1 MATKGITVRTVQAM
15 KPGDTIWDT
24 GHNEAVKGFGVRRQR
39 GIAVYVIKYRIFGK
53 QRFVTI
59 GRHGSPWTPDKAR
72 REAKRLL
79 GMVAAG
85 KDPQAEKAEAEAK
98 AADTLGKVADDYLKY
113 AKKKQ
118 KPRSYAETE
127 RHLMINWKPLH
138 AGSVFHIHRRHI
150 AARLAQ
156 IETERGAVSAA
167 RSRAAL
173 SAMFNWAV
181 REGFDIAANP
191 VFGTN
196 RPTEPEPRQ
205 RVLSDAE
212 LAEIWSACRD
222 DDYGRIIK
230 LLTLTGQ
237 RRDEVGGMRWFEI
250 DDDKKLWKIPG
261 SRTKNHREHT
271 VPLSD
276 SGFALV
282 AASPRRMDRDYVFGD
297 GPRRTGDDQRGFSG
311 WSNAKAALDQRI
323 LEARQTANPKAKP
336 LPWRLHD
343 LRRTAATTMADRLGV
358 LPHVIEALL
367 NHVSGHKAGVAGIYN
382 KAQYAAEVREALKKW
397 SEHVAECLRCN
408 NENCCEG
415 TS

>member
-1 MATKGITVRTVQAM
+1 MASKGITVRTVQAM
-15 KPGDTIWDT
+15 KPGGTIWDG
-24 GHNEAVKGFGVRRQR
+24 GHKEAVKGFGVRRQR
-39 GIAVYVIKYRIFGK
+39 GDPVYVIKYRIFGR

-79 GMVAAG
+79 GLVAAG
-85 KDPQAEKAEAEAK
+85 RDPQVERTEAEAK

-118 KPRSYAETE
+118 KARSYGETE
-127 RHLMINWKPLH
+127 RHLRINWKSLH
-138 AGSVFHIHRRHI
+138 AVSVFHIHRRHV

-196 RPTEPEPRQ
+196 RPTEPKPRQ
-205 RVLSDAE
+205 RVLADAE

-237 RRDEVGGMRWFEI
+237 RRDEVGGMRWSEI
-250 DDDKKLWKIPG
+250 DEDKKLWTIPG

-282 AASPRRMDRDYVFGD
+282 AASPRRKDRDYVFGD
-297 GPRRTGDDQRGFSG
+297 GPRRTGDEHRGFSG
-311 WSNAKAALDQRI
+311 WSNAKAALDERI
-323 LEARQTANPKAKP
+323 LEARQAINPKAQPP
-336 LPWRLHD
+336 LWRLHD
-343 LRRTAATTMADRLGV
+343 LRRTAATIMADRLGV
-358 LPHVIEALL
+358 LPHVVEALL

-382 KAQYAAEVREALKKW
+382 KAQYAAEVREALEKW
-397 SEHVAECLRCN
+397 SERVAESMRCH
-408 NENCCEG
+408 NCD
-415 TS
+415 

>member
-1 MATKGITVRTVQAM
+1 MASKGITVRAVQAM
-15 KPGDTIWDT
+15 KPGVTIWDAN
-24 GHNEAVKGFGVRRQR
+24 HNEAVKGFGVRRQR
-39 GIAVYVIKYRIFGK
+39 RDAVYVIKYRIFGR

-59 GRHGSPWTPDKAR
+59 GRHGAPWTPDTAR
-72 REAKRLL
+72 REAKRLF
-79 GMVAAG
+79 GQVAAG
-85 KDPQAEKAEAEAK
+85 KDPQAARAEAEAK
-98 AADTLGKVADDYLKY
+98 AADTLGKVADDYLKH

-127 RHLMINWKPLH
+127 RHLKINWKPLH
-138 AGSVFHIHRRHI
+138 AVSVFHIHRRHI
-150 AARLAQ
+150 ATRLAQ
-156 IETERGAVSAA
+156 IETERGAISAA

-196 RPTEPEPRQ
+196 RPTEPKPRQ
-205 RVLSDAE
+205 HVLADTE

-222 DDYGRIIK
+222 DDYGRIVK

-237 RRDEVGGMRWFEI
+237 RRDEVGGMSWIEI
-250 DDDKKLWKIPG
+250 DEDKKLWIIPG
-261 SRTKNHREHT
+261 SRTKNHREHM

-276 SGFALV
+276 SSFAII
-282 AASPRRMDRDYVFGD
+282 AASPHHMDRNFVFGD

-311 WSNAKAALDQRI
+311 WSNAKTALDRRI
-323 LEARQTANPKAKP
+323 LGVRQTTNPKAKP

-343 LRRTAATTMADRLGV
+343 LRRTAATIMADQLWI
-358 LPHVIEALL
+358 LPHVIETLL

-382 KAQYAAEVREALKKW
+382 KAQYAAEVREALTKW
-397 SEHVAECLRCN
+397 SEYVAESLRRHGA
-408 NENCCEG
+408 NC
-415 TS
+415 